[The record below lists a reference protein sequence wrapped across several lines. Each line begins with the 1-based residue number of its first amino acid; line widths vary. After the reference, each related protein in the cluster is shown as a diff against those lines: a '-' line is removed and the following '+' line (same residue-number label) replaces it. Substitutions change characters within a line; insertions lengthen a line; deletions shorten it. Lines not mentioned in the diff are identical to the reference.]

1 MQTPLNRS
9 LKAEENFWNKQEKT
23 YKKTIDLKYFQYE
36 DFENKVI
43 CEVGCGASA
52 YIFNLKNAKKRIGI
66 DPLIDY
72 YIKKKFIQND
82 NPSIV
87 LINSTAERIIELEN
101 ESVDIIFALNMLDH
115 TENPKKVLDECFRI
129 LKNNGII
136 YIVCNIVRNILGPF
150 RKLLWL
156 IDKPHPHHFSK
167 KDFYQMLSEFNYE
180 LMFQEVKRVKY
191 HNYSFKAKVG
201 SKLMNE
207 YTLILKNHLS

>member
-9 LKAEENFWNKQEKT
+9 LKAEEKFWNKHEKI

-66 DPLIDY
+66 DPLINY
-72 YIKKKFIQND
+72 YIKKNFIKND

-87 LINSTAERIIELEN
+87 LINSMAEKIIELEN

-115 TENPKKVLDECFRI
+115 TEKPKKVLDECFRI

-136 YIVCNIVRNILGPF
+136 YIVCNIVSNILGPF
-150 RKLLWL
+150 RKL
-156 IDKPHPHHFSK
+156 
-167 KDFYQMLSEFNYE
+167 Y
-180 LMFQEVKRVKY
+180 
-191 HNYSFKAKVG
+191 G
-201 SKLMNE
+201 
-207 YTLILKNHLS
+207 

>member
-1 MQTPLNRS
+1 MPINRS
-9 LKAEENFWNKQEKT
+9 LKAEENFWNKREKI

-87 LINSTAERIIELEN
+87 LINSTAERILELEN

-167 KDFYQMLSEFNYE
+167 KDLSQILLPYNYE
-180 LMFQEVKRVKY
+180 FLFQEVKRTKY
-191 HNYSFKAKVG
+191 SNYSLKAKIG
-201 SKLMNE
+201 SKLMKE
-207 YTLILKNHLS
+207 YTLILKKS